1 MTLVIS
7 VVGSSGSG
15 KTRLIDMLIPELK
28 MRGIKAGVI
37 KHAVHGVDIALN
49 GKKDSDRHFSAGAT
63 VSLVGN
69 DNIVEL
75 KINSSLSLEKLE
87 KYILL
92 LSLLGCNIV
101 FIEGFKK
108 YFSPFVPKIVT
119 LKTGEVFEKNSVHGP
134 ILAFVSEEKRD
145 DIKPLFTFNDIQDL
159 LKLVLEKYNKTH
171 EKEYP
176 YMVKLNVNGTDIP
189 FYKKFV
195 SDLVANT
202 IEGLVK
208 TLHKVEDPSEIIL
221 YIRKNIER

>member
-15 KTRLIDMLIPELK
+15 KTTLIDMLIPKLK
-28 MRGIKAGVI
+28 KRGIKAGVI
-37 KHAVHGVDIALN
+37 KHAAHGVDIALN
-49 GKKDSDRHFSAGAT
+49 DKKDSDKHFSAGAI

-69 DNIVEL
+69 DNIIEL

-87 KYILL
+87 KYTLL
-92 LSLLGCNIV
+92 LSLLGCDII

-119 LKTGEVFEKNSVHGP
+119 LRPEENFERNSIHGP
-134 ILAFVSEEKRD
+134 ILAFVSKEKKEGL
-145 DIKPLFTFNDIQDL
+145 KPFFTFNDIQDIL
-159 LKLVLEKYNKTH
+159 NIILERYKQTR
-171 EKEYP
+171 EKEKP
-176 YMVKLNVNGTDIP
+176 YMVKLNVNGIDIP

-202 IEGLVK
+202 VEGLVK
-208 TLHKVEDPSEIIL
+208 TLHKVERPSEIIL
-221 YIRKNIER
+221 YIRKNKEK